1 MNQQFR
7 HLPGHKQRE
16 GIQSWY
22 EPALNLLNK
31 MLERNKANLRK
42 RGYNEKNAAIT
53 REEFRQELVRRGR
66 ITLYLAGEI
75 EASLY
80 KSQKIEYMGG
90 YVKPKVGEQ

>member
-1 MNQQFR
+1 MNQQFK
-7 HLPGHKQRE
+7 HLPEHKQRE

-42 RGYNEKNAAIT
+42 RGYNENNAAIT
-53 REEFRQELVRRGR
+53 REEFRQELARCGR

-75 EASLY
+75 ETSLY
-80 KSQKIEYMGG
+80 KAQKIEYMGG
-90 YVKPKVGEQ
+90 YVKPKEMQ